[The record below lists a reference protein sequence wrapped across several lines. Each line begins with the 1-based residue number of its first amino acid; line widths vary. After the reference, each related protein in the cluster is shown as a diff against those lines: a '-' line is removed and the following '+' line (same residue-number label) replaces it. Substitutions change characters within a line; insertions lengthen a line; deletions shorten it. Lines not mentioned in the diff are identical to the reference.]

1 MGRGDYLIGT
11 DRRYFYT
18 VGIREL
24 IMSTYHRMILDKL
37 KGHGVRRKQQVLQGA
52 VHMTHCVTKG
62 GSNAGGYAYFS
73 DLKK

>member
-37 KGHGVRRKQQVLQGA
+37 KGHGVRRNHRYCKERFIWLIVSPKGDPMQGGM
-52 VHMTHCVTKG
+52 HTSST
-62 GSNAGGYAYFS
+62 
-73 DLKK
+73 